1 MSEFISKSSW
11 SRTSRL
17 IMAKFTSSRK
27 IALLHALFE
36 EVHCIFR
43 APVPIVLHQLIS
55 LGIFLDILKK
65 PSCSWHE
72 NALCSTD
79 NISTKLPIRYWKSLL
94 LLSQKVSPS
103 FWDFKIHSSNKVSL
117 SGKIFVESAL
127 RDTQR
132 CGNLIH
138 RDTFIPFVVNNSTAA
153 RMIRSLSS
161 TRDVECFVCSPIFLP
176 FLN

>member
-11 SRTSRL
+11 SRTKQ
-17 IMAKFTSSRK
+17 IDNGEIHIITKN
-27 IALLHALFE
+27 ALLHALFE

-55 LGIFLDILKK
+55 LGIFLDILEKLLVRGMK
-65 PSCSWHE
+65 TLYAPLITSQQNFQYVTGSLYYSFHK
-72 NALCSTD
+72 
-79 NISTKLPIRYWKSLL
+79 NITILL
-94 LLSQKVSPS
+94 GLQDTFFQQGFLVRK
-103 FWDFKIHSSNKVSL
+103 N
-117 SGKIFVESAL
+117 FVESAL
-127 RDTQR
+127 RDTQDAAISSIVI
-132 CGNLIH
+132 L
-138 RDTFIPFVVNNSTAA
+138 FIPFVVNNSTAA